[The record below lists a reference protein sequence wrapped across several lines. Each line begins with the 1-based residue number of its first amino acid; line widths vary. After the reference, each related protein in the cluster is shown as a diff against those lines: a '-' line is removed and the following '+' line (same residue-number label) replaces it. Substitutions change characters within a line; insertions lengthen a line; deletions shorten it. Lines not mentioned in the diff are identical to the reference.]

1 MRQVSGIAISL
12 PLLSSIMTHKLEEIN
27 KKADDMIFR
36 IRNMNDQLDICV
48 IRVGQ
53 LEERIDQMKNS
64 MKVMWT
70 KRNEQSS

>member
-1 MRQVSGIAISL
+1 MNN
-12 PLLSSIMTHKLEEIN
+12 LSESDKRFEEIN
-27 KKADDMIFR
+27 KIADDMMFR

-53 LEERIDQMKNS
+53 LEERIDQLKNLI
-64 MKVMWT
+64 KKLGVLWT

>member
-1 MRQVSGIAISL
+1 MN
-12 PLLSSIMTHKLEEIN
+12 LSESDKRFEEIN
-27 KKADDMIFR
+27 KIADDMMFR

-53 LEERIDQMKNS
+53 LEERIDQLKNLI
-64 MKVMWT
+64 KKLGVLWT

>member
-1 MRQVSGIAISL
+1 MN
-12 PLLSSIMTHKLEEIN
+12 LSESDKRFEEIN
-27 KKADDMIFR
+27 KMADDMMFR

-53 LEERIDQMKNS
+53 LEERIDQMKNLI
-64 MKVMWT
+64 KVLWT